1 MRIISKQKDFYDYA
15 ASYGI
20 DPSVV
25 FIRTPRKVHIDRRNV
40 DPVLKPFYIWPVDFS
55 REKSCYVVHVLICGK
70 AHRFFF
76 VQSKEKNWY
85 GGEEYVFKGFQS
97 LDAKRWPTAKPT
109 RQTTMSSGRSKV

>member
-55 REKSCYVVHVLICGK
+55 REKSCYVVHVHSVRVK
-70 AHRFFF
+70 AIL
-76 VQSKEKNWY
+76 
-85 GGEEYVFKGFQS
+85 GEIHADYCRLEPPSRPMLFS
-97 LDAKRWPTAKPT
+97 MT
-109 RQTTMSSGRSKV
+109 R